1 MIKKVLFQKRKII
14 FTLLISVTAIFF
26 AIHYSKEC
34 SNGIIKGLS
43 FCIQVLLPSL
53 FLYMVIASYIVRNG
67 VADLICKPF
76 GKLTGF
82 LFKIPPVGLVPV
94 TLSLIGGY
102 PIGAK
107 CINTMYEK
115 NILTENQAEKC
126 AYIAVAA
133 GPGFLINYMGY
144 ALLNNKSAGNILLIS
159 QTTALIITGII
170 VSRIVKCD
178 TCSNK
183 ATRSYG
189 EKNIFVNS
197 VKDGSTGALSMC
209 AMVVVFSA
217 LIEITD
223 SVIKNETLKD
233 IICAFLEITTGC
245 NRMCGKYPLYVVAF
259 FVGFSGLCVHFQIFA
274 ALKFVNIK
282 KIKFIAFRFISGIIM
297 LAITYILLKVM
308 PQYAAT
314 FSTVQ
319 DYKNAATSTTIW
331 GASALLICAV
341 CFLSSVNF
349 SENKRRKNQ
358 CAE

>member
-14 FTLLISVTAIFF
+14 FTLLISVTAIFL

-53 FLYMVIASYIVRNG
+53 FLYMVIASYIVRTG
-67 VADLICKPF
+67 VANFICKPF
-76 GKLTGF
+76 GKLTNF
-82 LFKIPPVGLVPV
+82 LFKIPAVGLVPIV
-94 TLSLIGGY
+94 LSLIGGY

-107 CINTMYEK
+107 CINTMFEK
-115 NILTENQAEKC
+115 NILTENQAKKC
-126 AYIAVAA
+126 SYIAVAA

-159 QTTALIITGII
+159 QTIALITTGII
-170 VSRIVKCD
+170 VSRTVKCD
-178 TCSNK
+178 NYSNIEVNNHV
-183 ATRSYG
+183 

-197 VKDGSTGALSMC
+197 VKDGCAGALSMC

-223 SVIKNETLKD
+223 TVIKNETIKD
-233 IICAFLEITTGC
+233 IICALLEITTGC
-245 NRMCGKYPLYVVAF
+245 NRMCGKYPLYVIAF

-274 ALKFVNIK
+274 ALKFVNIN
-282 KIKFIAFRFISGIIM
+282 KIKFISFRFISGIIM
-297 LAITYILLKVM
+297 LAVTYILLKVV
-308 PQYAAT
+308 PQYTAT
-314 FSTVQ
+314 FSTTQV
-319 DYKNAATSTTIW
+319 YKNAATSTTIW
-331 GASALLICAV
+331 GSAALLVCAV
-341 CFLSSVNF
+341 CFLSSINF
-349 SENKRRKNQ
+349 AENKRRKNQ